1 MAVQRLLFAIN
12 HKDTEDAITAQLGN
26 DYLCVGAVAYREAVL
41 PAITEHH
48 ADLVV
53 IRETLGGFLS
63 MEDLAWQIRLE
74 CPDVRIIFL
83 ASQRRRGDPFL
94 SLLVSYG
101 IYDIIVSDAVQIQTI
116 VSYILHPRTI
126 RDVAVYFKPGTV
138 LEDKPESPQPAAK
151 HGGFLNGLFS
161 RSPKPQEQK
170 LEPDQAPE
178 AVSGVN
184 MAAIRASIEEAAN
197 RRAQQGVQEVIKRE
211 VETATR
217 DLQRQLK
224 EKEAALASANA
235 SLQGITRS
243 EVSSS
248 REIEILR
255 NQLDALK
262 QEHTKEVV
270 GLQAANKEYEQRLL
284 STKSTHDPEWFL
296 QKSKELEQERDA
308 LAERLKAA
316 QREVEQLRQ
325 DAAENADLP
334 RVDYSM
340 EDGTIV
346 LPDEGQPAAPVIG
359 ENHVYLFLGSKHGVG
374 NTSAALNTAAT
385 LAATGQKTLL
395 IEMNSRF
402 PLLNHFL
409 ELTNLTAGI
418 DTACNGV
425 RQGNYRAVEAA
436 IIKPHALMPAN
447 RALGKAYKRLPG
459 NLHFM
464 LFTNNYLVNRP
475 GFDLACFK
483 DVIQALQM
491 QSKYGYIVIDVQS
504 DEPDLFRVCVDGG
517 FLADKLV
524 LTVTQDPHA
533 IASAGYLVTA
543 LAKSA
548 SAKLLRSMTIL
559 VNQYIPSVEPKL
571 GKIAKY
577 LSVSGKQ
584 CFAISMAREG
594 YIKSAMAAVP
604 YIYNGQTGEYQ
615 ALADAIRKN

>member
-12 HKDTEDAITAQLGN
+12 HKDTEDAIMAQLGD

-53 IRETLGGFLS
+53 IRETLGGFLG
-63 MEDLAWQIRLE
+63 MENLAWQIRLE
-74 CPDVRIIFL
+74 CPDVRIVFL

-94 SLLVSYG
+94 SMLVSYG

-126 RDVAVYFKPGTV
+126 RDVAVYFKPMAIPDDV
-138 LEDKPESPQPAAK
+138 QEEPAKSEGK
-151 HGGFLNGLFS
+151 HGGLLSGLFG
-161 RSPKPQEQK
+161 RSQKPA
-170 LEPDQAPE
+170 EPEPAKPSEPAGD
-178 AVSGVN
+178 VN
-184 MAAIRASIEEAAN
+184 LAALRASIEEAAN
-197 RRAQQGVQEVIKRE
+197 RKAQQGVQAVIKRE

-224 EKEAALASANA
+224 EREAALEAANA
-235 SLQGITRS
+235 SLQGLTRS
-243 EVSSS
+243 EASTS
-248 REIEILR
+248 REAENLR
-255 NQLDALK
+255 NKMEAMER
-262 QEHTKEVV
+262 EHAKAVADF
-270 GLQAANKEYEQRLL
+270 QAVKAEYEQRLL

-296 QKSKELEQERDA
+296 QKSQELEQERDD
-308 LAERLKAA
+308 LAEQLKAA
-316 QREVEQLRQ
+316 QREAERLRQ
-325 DAAENADLP
+325 EVAENADVP

-346 LPDEGQPAAPVIG
+346 LPDEGEPVPPVTG

-385 LAATGQKTLL
+385 LAASGQKTLL
-395 IEMNSRF
+395 IEMNSHF

-436 IIKPHALMPAN
+436 IVKPHALMPAN

-475 GFDLACFK
+475 GFDIACFK
-483 DVIQALQM
+483 DVIYSLLM
-491 QSKYGYIVIDVQS
+491 QSKYGYIIIDVQS
-504 DEPDLFRVCVDGG
+504 DEPDLFRACVDGG
-517 FLADKLV
+517 FMADKLV
-524 LTVTQDPHA
+524 ITVTQDPHA

-559 VNQYIPSVEPKL
+559 VNQYIPSLEPKL

-577 LSVSGKQ
+577 LSVNNKQ
-584 CFAISMAREG
+584 CAAISMAREG

-615 ALADAIRKN
+615 ALVNAIRQN